1 MRTKPRS
8 SRRRENKKKERER
21 RERERERE
29 ERIEILAEFL
39 PSSRIW
45 EFE

>member
-1 MRTKPRS
+1 MNEDKATEQPATRKQ
-8 SRRRENKKKERER
+8 KERE

>member
-8 SRRRENKKKERER
+8 SRRRENKKKE

>member
-1 MRTKPRS
+1 MRTKLRN
-8 SRRRENKKKERER
+8 SRRRENKKKE

>member
-1 MRTKPRS
+1 MNKDKATKQQATR
-8 SRRRENKKKERER
+8 KQKERK
-21 RERERERE
+21 RERERERK